1 MTDMARY
8 YDLVLGLIPLTFVS
22 IAVVLVAAGLATTTA
37 VTGGSLVSVGLVGH
51 AMFVN
56 GPVDGVDE
64 SAVDATPT
72 ASGGPEMQAAD

>member
-1 MTDMARY
+1 MARY

-51 AMFVN
+51 AMVVN
-56 GPVDGVDE
+56 GPVDSSVDTTTQ
-64 SAVDATPT
+64 ATET
-72 ASGGPEMQAAD
+72 AHQPAD

>member
-1 MTDMARY
+1 MIDMARY

-22 IAVVLVAAGLATTTA
+22 ITVALVVAGLATTTA

-56 GPVDGVDE
+56 GPVDTSVD
-64 SAVDATPT
+64 TT
-72 ASGGPEMQAAD
+72 AQTSETTHQPAD